1 MGVQWLRLHFVTQ
14 RMQVWSLVGELRFH
28 MPRGPP
34 KKKQKINETE
44 PILNLLQY
52 CFRKFFLTFY
62 SMFYYWDIYSEKYA
76 QRHMVWISILWALQ
90 RFLHAC
96 YTPMTFSSWKCI
108 VSITEHLPQGTALD
122 SERVFKY
129 RVNTLEVIRTY
140 CSKTEKLI
148 KMSNF
153 SFASTSRAQQTA
165 ELIGYLLNKNNGDRV
180 FKMSN

>member
-1 MGVQWLRLHFVTQ
+1 M
-14 RMQVWSLVGELRFH
+14 
-28 MPRGPP
+28 
-34 KKKQKINETE
+34 
-44 PILNLLQY
+44 NLLQY
-52 CFRKFFLTFY
+52 CFRKFFLKFY

-122 SERVFKY
+122 SEHAFKY
-129 RVNTLEVIRTY
+129 RINTLEVTRTY

-153 SFASTSRAQQTA
+153 SFASNSRAQQTEA
-165 ELIGYLLNKNNGDRV
+165 LIGYLLNNNNGDRV
-180 FKMSN
+180 FKMSNEPNRAPSNMEKPNHELGYRHSRELSMKCGENKGSC